1 MSANLNLLDRFV
13 ALYDPQAAVRRAQAR
28 RVLAHYDAAKPGRLR
43 KDHTR
48 QNPSPNELAQR
59 GAVALRNHARY
70 LERNHDITRGVL
82 RTLVNNIVGAT
93 GLGIEPQ
100 PRRKDGSIHTVSIH
114 ARHCWRANPR

>member
-28 RVLAHYDAAKPGRLR
+28 RVLAYYDAAKPGRLR

-48 QNPSPNELAQR
+48 QNHSPNELAQR

-82 RTLVNNIVGAT
+82 RTLF
-93 GLGIEPQ
+93 
-100 PRRKDGSIHTVSIH
+100 
-114 ARHCWRANPR
+114 

>member
-59 GAVALRNHARY
+59 GAVALRHPLAG
-70 LERNHDITRGVL
+70 ITF
-82 RTLVNNIVGAT
+82 
-93 GLGIEPQ
+93 P
-100 PRRKDGSIHTVSIH
+100 
-114 ARHCWRANPR
+114 